1 MKRSELKNYIRE
13 TILNK
18 LDEAEEIPIDT
29 TDKDESDIERD
40 IKAIKSTG
48 DTPVVAES
56 DKKKG

>member
-18 LDEAEEIPIDT
+18 LDEAAEIPIDT

-40 IKAIKSTG
+40 IKAIKKTG

-56 DKKKG
+56 SKKKD

>member
-18 LDEAEEIPIDT
+18 LDEAEPGGVTVDDDT
-29 TDKDESDIERD
+29 PDDD
-40 IKAIKSTG
+40 IKKLSDKG
-48 DTPVVAES
+48 VPVTKMDLGES

>member
-13 TILNK
+13 TILSK